1 MQGKAFQEVNE
12 ILNQLPLKTA
22 RKIPV
27 SFLKM
32 VEENAD
38 PTHEFHYD
46 PSKSLE
52 EQNVSDEAKV
62 ILSIL
67 YIKCFADENE
77 KKKLGA
83 LAMQAVGN
91 SHAEGSEELEQCMS
105 RLFAADKAEKD
116 EE

>member
-1 MQGKAFQEVNE
+1 MQGRAFQEVNE

-38 PTHEFHYD
+38 TSYEFHYD
-46 PSKSLE
+46 AKKPLD

-62 ILSIL
+62 ILAIL
-67 YIKCFADENE
+67 YIKCFADEEE
-77 KKKLGA
+77 KKKLSA
-83 LAMQAVGN
+83 LAMRA
-91 SHAEGSEELEQCMS
+91 AGSVQTEDSGQLEDCL
-105 RLFAADKAEKD
+105 RKLFAEKED
-116 EE
+116 GKDHE

>member
-1 MQGKAFQEVNE
+1 MQGRAFQEVNE

-38 PTHEFHYD
+38 PSYEFHYD
-46 PSKSLE
+46 PSKSMM
-52 EQNVSDEAKV
+52 EQDVSDEAKV
-62 ILSIL
+62 ILAIL
-67 YIKCFADENE
+67 YIKCFADEDE

-83 LAMQAVGN
+83 LVRQAAGSV
-91 SHAEGSEELEQCMS
+91 HAEGSEELEQCM
-105 RLFAADKAEKD
+105 RKLFGAE
-116 EE
+116 